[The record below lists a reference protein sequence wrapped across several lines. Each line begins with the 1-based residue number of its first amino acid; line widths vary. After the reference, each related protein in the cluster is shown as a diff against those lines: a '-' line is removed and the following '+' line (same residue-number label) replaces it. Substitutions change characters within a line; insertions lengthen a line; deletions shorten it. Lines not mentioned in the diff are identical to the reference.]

1 MPNIDVVVPCY
12 NYGRFLPDCVS
23 SILNQGVDVRV
34 LVIDDASPDGSV
46 AIARQLAAQ
55 DSRIKVIS
63 HEANRGHIAT
73 YNEGIDLATADYFM
87 LLSADDLVAPQA
99 FARAMKIME
108 ERTQVAFTIGGDV
121 WFDDSGAIPEMEAA
135 SEDVDWQITA
145 GPEYIEDRCRNPLT
159 YVATGTVI
167 VRTSVQKQA
176 GHYRP
181 ALPHTGDLEMFLR
194 FASFGDVAATK
205 AIQGYRRLHSTNM
218 STAYVTDRIIDLRHR
233 LEAFESVF
241 SNECARIEDAAR
253 LRRRARRSLAERA
266 YWWGMREIAR
276 GSRKNGSEL
285 MRFAFSVLPSAA
297 IIPPAGYL
305 LRMEQP
311 LGSKLADVAADALGL
326 RRTGQLSGRS
336 R

>member
-12 NYGRFLPDCVS
+12 NYGRFLPDCVG

-34 LVIDDASPDGSV
+34 LIIDDASPDGSGS
-46 AIARQLAAQ
+46 IARQIAAQ
-55 DSRIKVIS
+55 DSRIRVIC

-87 LLSADDLVAPQA
+87 LLSADDLVAPRA
-99 FARAMKIME
+99 FARAMNIME
-108 ERTQVAFTIGGDV
+108 ERTQIAFTIGSDV
-121 WFDDSGAIPEMEAA
+121 WFDDSDAIPDPDGAPENM
-135 SEDVDWQITA
+135 SWKITTGA
-145 GPEYIEDRCRNPLT
+145 EYIEDRCRNPLT

-194 FASFGDVAATK
+194 FASFGEVAVTNAV
-205 AIQGYRRLHSTNM
+205 QGYRRLHSTNM
-218 STAYVTDRIIDLRHR
+218 SAAYVTSRIVDLRHR
-233 LEAFESVF
+233 LAAFESVF
-241 SNECARIEDAAR
+241 AKECARMENAAR

-276 GSRKNGSEL
+276 GSTRSGSEL
-285 MRFAFSVLPSAA
+285 LRFAFGVLPSAA

-311 LGSKLADVAADALGL
+311 LGSKLTDVATEAFGL
-326 RRTGQLSGRS
+326 RRAGR
-336 R
+336 